1 MGEETRMVRT
11 ASVVTLTAAIIS
23 ILPQPGCANQLSYQH
38 NKGDFLAKFNIWDR
52 ETIGLA
58 HCLTANII
66 SSSDPDSATFPPPRV
81 TLSQAEACYYQP
93 YHQHLACQCPELAPS
108 EQAVNT
114 DRVFLALHMEYWV
127 NTMGQKVDNLS
138 LIVFYL
144 SCSILFLTSFRYR
157 KDLFSF
163 SFRVEN

>member
-1 MGEETRMVRT
+1 MGGGTRMTRM
-11 ASVVTLTAAIIS
+11 VTLTAAIIS
-23 ILPQPGCANQLSYQH
+23 ILAHSGYANQLSYQH

-52 ETIGLA
+52 KTIGLA

-66 SSSDPDSATFPPPRV
+66 SSSDPDSAIFPPPRV

-127 NTMGQKVDNLS
+127 NTMGQKVDKPCCFLS
-138 LIVFYL
+138 FFLNTASV
-144 SCSILFLTSFRYR
+144 LTSFRYR